1 MDYLPLVLSILP
13 FLVFIFLL
21 FRKKTT
27 LLLASSITLGL
38 YTILAI
44 FYWQIQ
50 PLALYISYSKGI
62 LLALDIFIIIF
73 GAIFFLEL
81 LKDLKIIKNI
91 SYYLSGLSSDYR
103 VQVIIIAWFFEA
115 FLEGTAG
122 FGTPAAIAIP
132 LLIGIGLTPMRA
144 LIVGLLGNSVAGIF
158 GATGTPIKVGFAG
171 LSVANVPIIASIF
184 NFVGIL
190 IPIFMLWF
198 ITKDRVNR
206 KREFLEAMPFALL
219 SGFLFLIPSY
229 LGAKFLGQ
237 EFPTI
242 LGSMV
247 GLILATVFIKLK
259 ILTPRNNLSLIKEDN
274 IQEET
279 KEKMSALK
287 SFLPYLI
294 LVIFLVIAKIL
305 IGSVSI
311 PLNLGFETSFNLFNP
326 GFVFIIVTILVSFF
340 WRSQK
345 KKLFNFSK
353 VAFRGSIVPFF
364 GIATILAVVQIMI
377 NTGYNSSQ
385 LPSVIS
391 LISKFFE
398 GNILPVVAPLAGA
411 FGSFLTGSVTTSN
424 VMFGALFNSASLAS
438 GLNGEAILSLLIVGA
453 GLGGIMGLADI
464 LTAEA
469 VIGLKNKEIYVVK
482 TAILPCLLCLFIL
495 ILISLKIFQ
504 II

>member
-21 FRKKTT
+21 FRKKST
-27 LLLASSITLGL
+27 LLLASSVTLGL
-38 YTILAI
+38 YTVLAI

-91 SYYLSGLSSDYR
+91 SYYLSSISSDYR

-132 LLIGIGLTPMRA
+132 LLIGIGLTPMKA
-144 LIVGLLGNSVAGIF
+144 LVVGLLGNSVAGIF
-158 GATGTPIKVGFAG
+158 GAAGTPIKVGFAG
-171 LSVANVPIIASIF
+171 LSVANVPVIASIF

-190 IPIFMLWF
+190 IPVFMLWF
-198 ITKDRVNR
+198 ITKGRPNR
-206 KREFLEAMPFALL
+206 KKEFLEAVPFALL

-229 LGAKFLGQ
+229 IGAKYLGQ

-242 LGSMV
+242 LGSMI
-247 GLILATVFIKLK
+247 GIIFATVFVKLK
-259 ILTPRNNLSLIKEDN
+259 ILTPKNNLSLVKEDVS
-274 IQEET
+274 EKET
-279 KEKMSALK
+279 EVKMSAFR

-294 LVIFLVIAKIL
+294 LVTFLILAKVL
-305 IGSVSI
+305 IGKVAI
-311 PLNLGFETSFNLFNP
+311 PLNLGFETNFNLFNP
-326 GFVFIIVTILVSFF
+326 GFVFVLVTLLVSFF
-340 WRSQK
+340 WKSEK

-353 VAFRGSIVPFF
+353 VAFRGSVIPFI

-377 NTGYNSSQ
+377 STGYNSSG

-391 LISKFFE
+391 LISKFLE
-398 GNILPVVAPLAGA
+398 GNILPVFAPLFGA

-424 VMFGALFNSASLAS
+424 VMFGALFNGASLAS
-438 GLNGEAILSLLIVGA
+438 GLNAEIILSFLIVGA
-453 GLGGIMGLADI
+453 GLGGIIGLADI
-464 LTAEA
+464 ITAEA
-469 VIGLKNKEIYVVK
+469 VIGVKNKEVYVVK
-482 TAILPCLLCLFIL
+482 NAFLPCLLCLIIL
-495 ILISLKIFQ
+495 ILVGLKIFQ